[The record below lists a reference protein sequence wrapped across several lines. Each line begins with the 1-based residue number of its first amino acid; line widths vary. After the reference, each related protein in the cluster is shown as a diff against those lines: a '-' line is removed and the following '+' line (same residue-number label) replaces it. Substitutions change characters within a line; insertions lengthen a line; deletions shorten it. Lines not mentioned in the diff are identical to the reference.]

1 MADELDRKHPPVAAP
16 LGGGET
22 PPPLAGHSPGRG
34 AEHGLRTGAGGTALP
49 ARDTRPDR
57 ATRFIETT
65 RGILS
70 YSEVAPLLA
79 ERALRLE
86 TALYQSG
93 FASWPPD
100 ERLAAEFHRR
110 ICHDLVPDWAG
121 AWRTIEVRV
130 GHLTPPA
137 PHQVPLLMRD
147 YGADLLARWPAASA
161 ALGELTLELL
171 AFAEGRFLTIHPF
184 QDFNGRTI
192 RLFLL
197 ELLRRLDLPRVVLA
211 PAQESERQAYF
222 HALEAADRCDWQP
235 LVAIWKDRFATAGQQ
250 PVTPS

>member
-1 MADELDRKHPPVAAP
+1 MSDELDRDHQPLAP
-16 LGGGET
+16 TSGSGEA
-22 PPPLAGHSPGRG
+22 PPPLAGDSAGRG
-34 AEHGLRTGAGGTALP
+34 SEHGLRTGAGGDSPP

-57 ATRFIETT
+57 ATRFIQTT
-65 RGILS
+65 RGVLS
-70 YSEVAPLLA
+70 YSELAPLLA
-79 ERALRLE
+79 ERVLRVE
-86 TALYQSG
+86 AAIYKSE

-130 GHLTPPA
+130 GNLTAVP
-137 PHQVPLLMRD
+137 PHQVSLLMRD

-161 ALGELTLELL
+161 VVGDLTLELL
-171 AFAEGRFLTIHPF
+171 AFAEGRFLSIHPF
-184 QDFNGRTI
+184 QDFNGRTV

-211 PAQESERQAYF
+211 PESEPDRENYF
-222 HALEAADRCDWQP
+222 RTLEAADRSDWQP
-235 LVAIWKDRFATAGQQ
+235 LVAIWKDRFTTATEN
-250 PVTPS
+250 P